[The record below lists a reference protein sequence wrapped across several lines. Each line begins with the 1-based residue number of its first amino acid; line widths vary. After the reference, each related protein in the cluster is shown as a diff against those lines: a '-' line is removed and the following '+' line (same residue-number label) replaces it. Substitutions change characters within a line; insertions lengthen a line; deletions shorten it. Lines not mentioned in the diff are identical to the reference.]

1 MKENPVI
8 YSLGDR
14 KVEFHGDDW
23 FIADNATVI
32 GSVVLEQN
40 ASIWFNA
47 VVRGDN
53 DVITIGENSN
63 IQDGSILHTDPGILL
78 TIGRDVTVGHLA
90 MLHGCIVGDN
100 SLIGIKSLI
109 MNRAVIG
116 KNCLIGANS
125 LIPEG
130 KVIPD
135 GSLVMGSP
143 GKIVRALTEQEIAGL
158 RLSAGRYVENF
169 KRFKRDLRRQD

>member
-1 MKENPVI
+1 MI

-14 KVEFHGDDW
+14 KVAFHGDDW

-32 GSVVLEQN
+32 GSVVLQQN
-40 ASIWFNA
+40 ASLWFN
-47 VVRGDN
+47 VVARGDN

-63 IQDGSILHTDPGILL
+63 VQDGAILHTDPGILL

-90 MLHGCIVGDN
+90 MLHGCIIGDN

-135 GSLVMGSP
+135 GSLDMGSP
-143 GKIVRALTEQEIAGL
+143 GKIVRTLTEQEIENL

-169 KRFKRDLRRQD
+169 KRFKRDLRQQD

>member
-1 MKENPVI
+1 MI

-14 KVEFHGDDW
+14 KVEFHGEDW

-32 GSVVLEQN
+32 GSVILKQN

-63 IQDGSILHTDPGILL
+63 IQDSSVLHTDPGILL

-90 MLHGCIVGDN
+90 MLHGCVIGDN

-125 LIPEG
+125 LITEG
-130 KVIPD
+130 QVIPD
-135 GSLVMGSP
+135 GSLVKGAP
-143 GKIVRALTEQEIAGL
+143 GKVVRTLSEQEIEGL
-158 RLSAGRYVENF
+158 RLTAGRYVENF
-169 KRFKRDLRRQD
+169 KRFQRHLCRQD

>member
-1 MKENPVI
+1 VI

-14 KVEFHGDDW
+14 RVECHGEDW

-32 GSVVLEQN
+32 GSVVLKQN

-47 VVRGDN
+47 VLRGDN

-63 IQDGSILHTDPGILL
+63 IQDGAILHTDPGIPL
-78 TIGRDVTVGHLA
+78 TVGRDVTVGHLA
-90 MLHGCIVGDN
+90 MLHGCIIGDN

-143 GKIVRALTEQEIAGL
+143 GKVVREISDLQRKILEG
-158 RLSAGRYVENF
+158 SAQHYVENSRRYTQQLRLDP
-169 KRFKRDLRRQD
+169 RFHG

>member
-1 MKENPVI
+1 MI

-14 KVEFHGDDW
+14 KVEFHGTDW
-23 FIADNATVI
+23 FIADNAVVI
-32 GSVVLEQN
+32 GSVILKQN
-40 ASIWFNA
+40 AGIWFNA
-47 VVRGDN
+47 VIRGDN

-63 IQDGSILHTDPGILL
+63 IQDGSILHTDPGIPL

-143 GKIVRALTEQEIAGL
+143 GKIVRTLSEREIEGL
-158 RLSAGRYVENF
+158 RQSAARYVENF
-169 KRFKRDLRRQD
+169 KRFQHQLRRQD